1 MSITLRL
8 ALASLAVGCFM
19 GLVVAAAAWAG
30 GRARRLP
37 FFLAGSG
44 WGVLVTGLILTD
56 CLPGMGPGP
65 VSESSFT
72 LFFGGMLLFPP
83 AISWGQDRRV
93 LRWLYSQLVM
103 LLNLVPGFVMAVT
116 AALCTFT

>member
-8 ALASLAVGCFM
+8 ALTSLAVGCFM
-19 GLVVAAAAWAG
+19 GLVVAAAARAG
-30 GRARRLP
+30 GRPRRLP

-44 WGVLVTGLILTD
+44 WGVIVSGLILTD

-65 VSESSFT
+65 VSESSFS
-72 LFFGGMLLFPP
+72 LFFAGLFLFPP
-83 AISWGQDRRV
+83 VITWGRSRRV
-93 LRWLYSQLVM
+93 IRWVYAQLVM
-103 LLNLVPGFVMAVT
+103 LLNLLPGFIMAVT